1 MSRPEIVTRIVEA
14 VAAVDGVDTT
24 ELDSLYEYIDPGT
37 LNTLHEQ
44 KRGEWRFTF
53 QYSDHQ
59 VTLTHDDR
67 IFVDGTLQSSEVST
81 REWTDR

>member
-1 MSRPEIVTRIVEA
+1 MSQSEIVTSIVEA

-24 ELDSLYEYIDPGT
+24 DLDSLYEYIDPGI
-37 LNTLHEQ
+37 LNKLYEQ

-59 VTLTHDDR
+59 ITLTHDGQ
-67 IFVDGTLQSSEVST
+67 IFVDGTLQFSEVST